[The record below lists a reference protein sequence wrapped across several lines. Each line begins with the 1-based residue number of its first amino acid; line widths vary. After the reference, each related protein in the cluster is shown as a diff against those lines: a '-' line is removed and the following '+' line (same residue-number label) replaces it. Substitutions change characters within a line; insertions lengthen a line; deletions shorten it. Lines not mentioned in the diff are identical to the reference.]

1 MRSLLLICVLLSS
14 LAVDVCVAQA
24 NSINILCSECRDPH
38 DYPDDFAN
46 FAFNQIYGPE
56 AWLSFDQ
63 ADDFFVTNL
72 DNQRVYVDVD
82 YVFLG
87 VGVEGFR
94 FPYWPTN
101 VLKITL
107 ALPNGDLISA
117 FRSIFQTSLPVPA
130 SNDSNQDDANAGSS
144 SSGGGD
150 GGGDEDDEEYDDFDA
165 GDYEWEEI
173 EDDDYEGSTW
183 IEDPDEDGNF
193 EDADWCEE
201 C

>member
-1 MRSLLLICVLLSS
+1 MRSSFLICTLLSMFS
-14 LAVDVCVAQA
+14 VDVCVAQA

-82 YVFLG
+82 FVFLG

-94 FPYWPTN
+94 LPYWPTN
-101 VLKITL
+101 ILEITL
-107 ALPNGDLISA
+107 ALPNGNLISA
-117 FRSIFQTSLPVPA
+117 SRSVFQTSLPVPSSTE
-130 SNDSNQDDANAGSS
+130 SNPYEDYAG
-144 SSGGGD
+144 D
-150 GGGDEDDEEYDDFDA
+150 DEDEEDVDPDA
-165 GDYEWEEI
+165 EDYEWEEI

>member
-14 LAVDVCVAQA
+14 LAADTCLAQA

-56 AWLSFDQ
+56 AWLSCDQ
-63 ADDFFVTNL
+63 ADDFFVSNL

-82 YVFLG
+82 FVFLG
-87 VGVEGFR
+87 VGVEGFLL
-94 FPYWPTN
+94 PYWPTN
-101 VLKITL
+101 ILKITL

-117 FRSIFQTSLPVPA
+117 FRSVFQTSLPVPA
-130 SNDSNQDDANAGSS
+130 STESNPYYDSAGGAHADDD
-144 SSGGGD
+144 D
-150 GGGDEDDEEYDDFDA
+150 GYDEDEDDVDPDGGEYD
-165 GDYEWEEI
+165 WEET
-173 EDDDYEGSTW
+173 ESDDYEGSTW

>member
-72 DNQRVYVDVD
+72 NNQRVYVDVD

-101 VLKITL
+101 ILKITL

-130 SNDSNQDDANAGSS
+130 STESNPYYDSAGGAHTDDD
-144 SSGGGD
+144 D
-150 GGGDEDDEEYDDFDA
+150 GYDEDEDDVDPDG
-165 GDYEWEEI
+165 GDYDWEET
-173 EDDDYEGSTW
+173 ESDDYEGSTW